1 MLVDQYKT
9 ALYGFYCM
17 ISILC
22 NNPTRHVTAM
32 RRGQCDVERM
42 RPCVPRVSCARA
54 CLYVLACVAVRLGWL
69 AGAGAFGYTPQQP
82 PAGENIICTT
92 RSHSTKAV
100 VQAVDDCEPTE
111 KLKVGGAGH
120 KVNKQGGDGGGA
132 HLPCPRR
139 ARPAATDVIVVAYVS
154 INVAGV

>member
-1 MLVDQYKT
+1 
-9 ALYGFYCM
+9 M
-17 ISILC
+17 ISVRG
-22 NNPTRHVTAM
+22 NNPARHVTAKQRGM
-32 RRGQCDVERM
+32 RA
-42 RPCVPRVSCARA
+42 CVLRVSLDAR
-54 CLYVLACVAVRLGWL
+54 VSVHACVAVRLGWL

-120 KVNKQGGDGGGA
+120 KVSKHGGYGDCGGST
-132 HLPCPRR
+132 HLPCFRS
-139 ARPAATDVIVVAYVS
+139 ARPAAADVFVVAYVA